1 MILGGVAG
9 MLGLGL
15 IGLALL
21 PWIVD
26 VNAFRPA
33 IETALSQTLHRKV
46 SLGRLHLQT
55 FGSIGVGAD
64 EIQIETLRST
74 SNELAAK
81 GVQKELAAKSVL
93 VEVEPWPLLSRKLVI
108 RKLEFE
114 GLQIWLRRDSEGRWS
129 IQDLLRGSGDPTVG
143 YIGPGLRLTN
153 STINLVDEARA
164 PAQALAIEQV
174 SLNLQPKNPFD
185 LDLDLQGNLGSKRLV
200 SVQGK
205 LLLPKVATESWG
217 GDLHLKANQL
227 PSEPIVSFLNQDS
240 LRGLKGLFDFD
251 LQVQIAKIPTIKG
264 TIHSGKVN
272 WIWPEVWGANGW
284 NPTDITLEPNLTVE
298 ENRLILKKTKIKI
311 ANLQTDVQGSLPRY
325 FNRPSR
331 IDIAIKTNRFDPFE
345 VRPNVPLSTLPA
357 VARSW
362 LTSSTGKGQ
371 LSLDLRIAGSNAQP
385 TVTGDVRFDDLNVS
399 NPALA
404 QPLQNFE
411 GTVNLGKEQ
420 LSLKSLK
427 GVIGKSPFALS
438 GTVDHYRSRTP
449 TPQLAF
455 KSDALDLATTWSVL
469 TSDLVGYRFLRSTL
483 TRLEGTA
490 KVDLRIAGQQPQGQI
505 ILQGAKAVFA
515 GLSQPL
521 EDLRGKIQLANGTT
535 HINGLT
541 GQIAG
546 SPMQIAGSVDKT
558 GKANVQGSGTINFP
572 QFLAL
577 VNPPPSSLKIEGALP
592 LQFAATGT
600 VRQLNFSSQL
610 TLSRLKQLK
619 FNDRDL
625 LPAQNFNL
633 RGIYTPGRIALTD
646 SQLRLK
652 NLTLAGNGTLKPSAV
667 ALNIRTT
674 QAIAITTLRNL
685 IPEVARTGATSG
697 SVGLNLVVQG
707 SSKKP
712 TFQIGLNLQNIAI
725 PGLLG
730 GLSKLT
736 GPVSLSSNQASSS
749 GLRFQTTDGPGQ
761 ISGSVQNFKEPIFG
775 FRARFAALDL
785 DRLVQQAFANRSGSG
800 AQLANIKGQGVLQ
813 IDQGIISHLQFQRLQ
828 TKIGLDHSIFT
839 LDRLQLLAAEG
850 QLGGNLRTDLK
861 TQIIQGQIA
870 VRNARAEIL
879 SSQLL
884 GFPRG
889 QIFGSTNL
897 DLNFQGQGK
906 SPSKFLDSLNGKGS
920 LEINNGQLASL
931 NFMGPIVGVA
941 GEIAQ
946 GKRLGLNTLL
956 GAINRLNT
964 GQFQQL
970 GGNFVIQEGTASTNN
985 FDYKGSNL
993 SLQTEGTLRLSNKE
1007 ANLRFQGMFT
1017 GKLLGSGI
1025 VQGII
1030 SNFLNIPQVQAPQH
1044 FSFEVHGPINK
1055 VSSVR
1060 AVRLSE

>member
-1 MILGGVAG
+1 M
-9 MLGLGL
+9 
-15 IGLALL
+15 

-26 VNAFRPA
+26 VNSFRPA

-55 FGSIGVGAD
+55 FGNIGVGAD
-64 EIQIETLRST
+64 EIQIEALQST
-74 SNELAAK
+74 S
-81 GVQKELAAKSVL
+81 KELEAKSVL
-93 VEVEPWPLLSRKLVI
+93 VEVDPWPLLSRKLVI
-108 RKLEFE
+108 RHLEFE
-114 GLQIWLRRDSEGRWS
+114 GLQIWLRRDREGRWS
-129 IQDLLRGSGDPTVG
+129 IRDLLRGSGEATLG
-143 YIGPGLRLTN
+143 YMGPGLRLTN
-153 STINLVDEARA
+153 SRINLVDEART
-164 PAQALAIEQV
+164 PVQALAIEQV

-185 LDLDLQGNLGSKRLV
+185 LDLDFHGNLGGKSLV
-200 SVQGK
+200 SVQGN

-217 GDLHLKANQL
+217 GDLHIKANQL
-227 PSEPIVSFLNQDS
+227 PSEPIVGFLNQDS

-251 LQVQIAKIPTIKG
+251 LQAQIAKIPTIKG

-272 WIWPEVWGANGW
+272 WNWPEVWGASGW
-284 NPTDITLEPNLTVE
+284 NPTDLTLEPDLTLE
-298 ENRLILKKTKIKI
+298 ENRILLKKTKINI

-325 FNRPSR
+325 FNRPGQ
-331 IDIAIKTNRFDPFE
+331 INIAVKTNRFDPFK
-345 VRPNVPLSTLPA
+345 VRPNLPLSKLPT
-357 VARSW
+357 VAQSW
-362 LTSSTGKGQ
+362 LTSSSGKGQ
-371 LSLDLRIAGSNAQP
+371 LSLDLQVTGSNAQP
-385 TVTGDVRFDDLNVS
+385 GVTGDVRFDDFNLS
-399 NPALA
+399 NPVLA

-411 GTVNLGKEQ
+411 GTVNLGKDQ
-420 LSLKSLK
+420 LSFKSLK

-438 GTVDHYRSRTP
+438 GTIDHYRSGTP
-449 TPQLAF
+449 TPRLAF

-483 TRLEGTA
+483 TSLEGTA

-505 ILQGAKAVFA
+505 TLQGAKAILV

-535 HINGLT
+535 RINGLT

-546 SPMQIAGSVDKT
+546 SPIQVAGSFDKS
-558 GKANVQGSGTINFP
+558 GNANMQGSGTINFP

-577 VNPPPSSLKIEGALP
+577 VNPPPSNLKIDGALP

-600 VRQLNFSSQL
+600 TRKLNFSSQL
-610 TLSRLKQLK
+610 NLSRLKQLK
-619 FNDRDL
+619 LNDRDL

-633 RGIYTPGRIALTD
+633 RGTYTPGMIALTD

-652 NLTLAGNGTLKPSAV
+652 NLTLAGNGTLSPSQI

-674 QAIAITTLRNL
+674 QAIPIATLRNL
-685 IPEVARTGATSG
+685 VPEVARTGATSG
-697 SVGLNLVVQG
+697 SVGINLAVQG
-707 SSKKP
+707 TSKKP
-712 TFQIGLNLQNIAI
+712 VLHVALNLQNIAI
-725 PGLLG
+725 PELLG
-730 GLSKLT
+730 GISKLT

-749 GLRFQTTDGPGQ
+749 GLRFQTADGSGQ
-761 ISGSVQNFKEPIFG
+761 ISGSVRNFKEPVFG
-775 FRARFAALDL
+775 FRARFATLDL
-785 DRLVQQAFANRSGSG
+785 DRLIQQAFANRGGSG
-800 AQLANIKGQGVLQ
+800 AQLSNIKGQGILQ
-813 IDQGIISHLQFQRLQ
+813 IDQGIISRLKFQQLQ
-828 TKIGLDHSIFT
+828 TNIGLDRGIFT

-850 QLGGNLRTDLK
+850 QLSGNLRTNLK
-861 TQIIQGQIA
+861 TQTTQGQIA
-870 VRNARAEIL
+870 IRNARAEIL
-879 SSQLL
+879 SSQLIE
-884 GFPRG
+884 FPKG

-906 SPSKFLDSLNGKGS
+906 SPSQFLDSLNGKGS
-920 LEINNGQLASL
+920 LEINNGRLASL

-956 GAINRLNT
+956 GAVNRLNT

-970 GGNFVIQEGTASTNN
+970 GGNFVIQEGTVSTNN

-993 SLQTEGTLRLSNKE
+993 SLQTEGTLRLSSKE
-1007 ANLRFQGMFT
+1007 ANLRSQGMFT

-1030 SNFLNIPQVQAPQH
+1030 SNFLNLPQAQPPQH